1 MKVLLDLNVVLD
13 VILNRQNGQLKK
25 RATADELQEAI
36 A

>member
-25 RATADELQEAI
+25 RATAGELQETTV
-36 A
+36 

>member
-25 RATADELQEAI
+25 RVTAEELQGATA
-36 A
+36 

>member
-13 VILNRQNGQLKK
+13 VILNRKNGQLKK
-25 RATADELQEAI
+25 RATADELQEAT